1 MKKKL
6 SFIFLLGLLAAIGG
20 SIPAAGQASRSA
32 TPPAKRPAASK
43 ASSVTAYKL
52 TGIKVTGTERYN
64 DQEILAASGLSLGQ
78 NVGEGD
84 FKEAARHLGDTGMFT
99 DVAYSFAFSDAGTK
113 LELQLTDTDSKKLVP
128 AVFENF
134 VWFTDAELL
143 GELHKRMP
151 LFKQVLPVAGTLPD
165 RMSDALQAL
174 LSEKQLPGHVDY
186 LRQAKQE
193 GGDLIGIAYRV
204 TDVEIR
210 IRNCEFPGAS
220 PEQAGALAAVA
231 RKVAGAPYER
241 SSLAAIARVDFLPVY
256 LKRGYLKA
264 EFAPSEAKV
273 VANPS
278 QEASLADVGV
288 DAILPVTPGKVY
300 STSAVTWQGN
310 AALKTDELQA
320 LLHMPVGE
328 PANAVRLI
336 IDLESAGRFYRSHG
350 YMSAQIASE
359 ATLDDAKG
367 TVAYTLKVAEGDQ
380 YKMGELDV
388 VGLDTQATARLAGA
402 WTLREGDPYNADYP
416 RKFLEAANRLL
427 PVGVA
432 WDIAVHE
439 AVNTKDKT
447 VDVTLRFR
455 PR

>member
-1 MKKKL
+1 MKTKL
-6 SFIFLLGLLAAIGG
+6 NFIFLSALLAATGG
-20 SIPAAGQASRSA
+20 PIQAAGQASRS
-32 TPPAKRPAASK
+32 TPPGKRPAASK

-64 DQEILAASGLSLGQ
+64 DQEILAASGLVLGQ

-84 FKEAARHLGDTGMFT
+84 FKEAVRRLGDTGMFT

-113 LELQLTDTDSKKLVP
+113 LEMQLTDTDSKMLVP
-128 AVFENF
+128 VVFENF
-134 VWFTDAELL
+134 VWFSDAELL
-143 GELHKRMP
+143 GELRKRVP
-151 LFKQVLPVAGTLPD
+151 LFKQVLPMTGTLPD
-165 RMSDALQAL
+165 RMSDALQTL

-186 LRQAKQE
+186 LRQTKQE
-193 GGDLIGIAYRV
+193 GGDLIGIGYRV
-204 TDVEIR
+204 SDVEIQ

-220 PEQAGALAAVA
+220 PQQAEALAAAA

-241 SSLAAIARVDFLPVY
+241 TSLAAIARLDFLPVY

-273 VANPS
+273 VPKPS
-278 QEASLADVGV
+278 PEASLADVAV

-310 AALKTDELQA
+310 AAMKTDELQA
-320 LLHMPVGE
+320 LLHLPVGE
-328 PANAVRLI
+328 PANAVRLAS
-336 IDLESAGRFYRSHG
+336 DLESAGQLYRSHG
-350 YMSAQIASE
+350 YMAAQVASE
-359 ATLDDAKG
+359 ATIDDAKG

-388 VGLDTQATARLAGA
+388 VGLDSQATARLVGA
-402 WTLREGDPYNADYP
+402 WTLREGDPYNADYAK
-416 RKFLEAANRLL
+416 KFLEAANRLL

-432 WDIAVHE
+432 WDIAAHE
-439 AVNTKDKT
+439 AVNAKDKT